1 MWINKQTNRR
11 RFALVTPC
19 KIQQN
24 RKIYKPRISK
34 VFMGLKLNA
43 TREAYQ
49 EFYGRNV
56 DQMPKLI
63 ADGRVPMSAAG
74 LMQKRLD
81 VRNSNDKVKSAWM
94 DNYFDTGDAV
104 AYHPDG
110 RVKIV
115 YDAQILREMTPDTPR
130 NNGALIIT
138 PEVYD
143 ALPGE
148 EFKKGKLGKVNEAL
162 SRIDVKAHPVW
173 KALARDQGLLNDYAD
188 YIFAEGKDKFGYDTA
203 MGIYPDSAGD
213 KTKLRAWC
221 VYRLEVRS
229 NANGRSSLDND
240 SGRFVG
246 IAPEALSAPGK
257 GASNI
262 KAYTMA
268 DLQAVDKTMKGLER
282 TLHPDV
288 LKPFAELRKKL

>member
-1 MWINKQTNRR
+1 M
-11 RFALVTPC
+11 A
-19 KIQQN
+19 
-24 RKIYKPRISK
+24 
-34 VFMGLKLNA
+34 LKLNA

-63 ADGRVPMSAAG
+63 ADGRVPMNTAQ
-74 LMQKRLD
+74 LMQRRLD
-81 VRNSNDKVKSAWM
+81 VRNSDAKVKSAYM

-104 AYHPDG
+104 VYHPDG

-115 YDAQILREMTPDTPR
+115 LDSQTLREMTPDTQR
-130 NNGALIIT
+130 VGGALLLT
-138 PEVYD
+138 EDVYN
-143 ALPGE
+143 ALEGE
-148 EFKKGKLGKVNEAL
+148 EFKKGKLGKVNEWL
-162 SRIDVKAHPVW
+162 SREDVKAHPVW
-173 KALARDQGLLNDYAD
+173 RVLARDQGLLKDYTD
-188 YIFAEGKDKFGYDTA
+188 HIFGEYQAGFAKGTPLEDVRA
-203 MGIYPDSAGD
+203 MGVFSDSAGD
-213 KTKLRAWC
+213 QPKMRACC
-221 VYRLEVRS
+221 VDWLEDGSSADGGGGLDDDYGRL
-229 NANGRSSLDND
+229 
-240 SGRFVG
+240 VG

-268 DLQAVDKTMKGLER
+268 DLQAVDKAMKGLEG